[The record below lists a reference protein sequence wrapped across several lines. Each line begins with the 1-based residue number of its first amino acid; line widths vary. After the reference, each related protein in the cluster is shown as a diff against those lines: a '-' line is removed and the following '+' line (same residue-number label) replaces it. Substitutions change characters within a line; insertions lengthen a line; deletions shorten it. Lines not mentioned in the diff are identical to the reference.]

1 MSDVVSY
8 SLQLRDQASAPL
20 KEVAEAA
27 QGATEELKG
36 TKAATQEV
44 TAGLGDM
51 TGGLSKAGAGLHTIN
66 DGAGKAES
74 VIMGLSGAVGMLSPE
89 LGAMTRNL
97 GDAAG
102 GIDALTRVGPR
113 LIGVFGLITAAV
125 AAGAVAWSKY
135 KRELEEAEA
144 RQAQAAETSARAA
157 QAAADLS
164 DFLNEVELNALVAG
178 GDLDESAIQARA
190 AQLQA
195 EAGFAETKAL
205 LQERIN
211 AALEEEA
218 RLRALSAEETMA
230 GVQATYDLRDAE
242 AETLALQ
249 EQMASLD
256 VKVANTAATILET
269 LAAEPP
275 TGGASSGGG
284 SSAPTAPVPV
294 SIQFINPAAM
304 VAANSTDATRFG
316 VGGFQGM
323 SFDSTIPETGLRD
336 LIAARVGILQG
347 NLSEIAPNLQ
357 TRAASAAG
365 AVGGLAQGDP
375 SALLSLIP
383 GGGLIGG
390 IAAVGKMG
398 AEGVGDMLS
407 GFTDAFMVGL
417 GALPEILS
425 EIIPEFVGT
434 LVTEVIPAL
443 IRSAP
448 ELFWSL
454 IQGLGALLRDLLVPF
469 EGAGE
474 VVKSLFTKEGRADLL
489 TNIVENGGTYIPE
502 DTARQARG
510 GGLYGGSAQLAV
522 PGGGPVQIQLSAEDA
537 IGLLVDR
544 LQIELGPNG
553 RRAGVSL

>member
-27 QGATEELKG
+27 EEATVGLQRTE
-36 TKAATQEV
+36 AAAQEV

-51 TGGLSKAGAGLHTIN
+51 SGGLSRAGAGLSTIN

-74 VIMGLSGAVGMLSPE
+74 VIMGLSGALGVVSPE
-89 LGAMTRNL
+89 LGNLTRNL

-102 GIDALTRVGPR
+102 GLDALTRLGPR

-125 AAGAVAWSKY
+125 TAGAVAWSKY

-144 RQAQAAETSARAA
+144 RQAKAAETSARAA

-164 DFLNEVELNALVAG
+164 GFLNEVELNSLVAG
-178 GDLDESAIQARA
+178 GELDESALQART

-242 AETLALQ
+242 AETLALR
-249 EQMASLD
+249 EQMAGLD
-256 VKVANTAATILET
+256 TQIANTAATILET
-269 LAAEPP
+269 LAA
-275 TGGASSGGG
+275 TSSSGRSSGGG
-284 SSAPTAPVPV
+284 AAAAPVPV
-294 SIQFINPAAM
+294 SIQFIDPAAL

-316 VGGFQGM
+316 FGGFQGM

-336 LIAARVGILQG
+336 LIAARIGVFQG
-347 NLSEIAPNLQ
+347 NLSEFAPNLQ
-357 TRAASAAG
+357 TRATSAAG

-398 AEGVGDMLS
+398 ADGVGDMLS
-407 GFTDAFMVGL
+407 GFTDAFMAGL
-417 GALPEILS
+417 EALPEILS

-454 IQGLGALLRDLLVPF
+454 IQGLGELLKDLLVPDAVTNAF
-469 EGAGE
+469 DGDPTTRVFDSGGALD
-474 VVKSLFTKEGRADLL
+474 KFF
-489 TNIVENGGTYIPE
+489 GGVD
-502 DTARQARG
+502 DTDRARQARG

-522 PGGGPVQIQLSAEDA
+522 PSGGPVQIQLSAQDA